1 MKIPQY
7 EIFSGRADRDAVW
20 LEAVD
25 GLGAAV
31 DRMKEYA
38 KKSPGFYFVF
48 CCDRH
53 AVVASID
60 TPKVRRVVLVD
71 DFSPM
76 LMELAKLLRSSFEI
90 VGTAGDG
97 RSALETVV
105 ALDPD
110 LVVLDISMP
119 DINGIEV
126 ARELKKRGNSAE
138 IVFLTS
144 HKDPSILESC
154 LDVGG
159 FGYVDKML
167 MRRDLIPAL
176 NDALAG
182 QVFVSRD
189 IQPDRQQSSG

>member
-1 MKIPQY
+1 
-7 EIFSGRADRDAVW
+7 
-20 LEAVD
+20 
-25 GLGAAV
+25 
-31 DRMKEYA
+31 
-38 KKSPGFYFVF
+38 
-48 CCDRH
+48 
-53 AVVASID
+53 
-60 TPKVRRVVLVD
+60 
-71 DFSPM
+71 
-76 LMELAKLLRSSFEI
+76 
-90 VGTAGDG
+90 
-97 RSALETVV
+97 
-105 ALDPD
+105 
-110 LVVLDISMP
+110 MP

-182 QVFVSRD
+182 EVFVSRD